1 MANQTA
7 ISCTM
12 MRGGTSRGPYFLA
25 GELPADDATRDRVLL
40 AAMGSPDDRQI
51 DGVGG
56 ATTLTSK
63 VAIVSLSDHPWA
75 DVDYLFAQ
83 VSVDRAFVDYS
94 PTCGNMLAGV
104 GPFAIDRGLVP
115 SDDPRTV
122 IHIRNVN
129 TDSLIE
135 AVVETPD
142 GYVEYDGDTVIDG
155 VPGKAS
161 PILLNFMEVIGSKT
175 GALFPTGKRKEVI
188 EGVEVSCVDVAMP
201 MVLTTAESMG
211 VRGDESKAELDANR
225 ELLEKLEAVR
235 VVAGE
240 KMGLGDV
247 RGKVIP
253 KFGILSR
260 PRRGGALTS
269 RYFVPTDCHSTH
281 AVSGAICVGSC
292 ALVPGDR
299 GRRYCGN
306 QRGVL
311 RAGGDRA
318 PQRFHHRGVRA
329 ERGRG

>member
-115 SDDPRTV
+115 SDDSRTV

-188 EGVEVSCVDVAMP
+188 EGVEVSCVDVP
-201 MVLTTAESMG
+201 C
-211 VRGDESKAELDANR
+211 RW
-225 ELLEKLEAVR
+225 
-235 VVAGE
+235 
-240 KMGLGDV
+240 
-247 RGKVIP
+247 
-253 KFGILSR
+253 
-260 PRRGGALTS
+260 
-269 RYFVPTDCHSTH
+269 C
-281 AVSGAICVGSC
+281 
-292 ALVPGDR
+292 
-299 GRRYCGN
+299 
-306 QRGVL
+306 
-311 RAGGDRA
+311 
-318 PQRFHHRGVRA
+318 
-329 ERGRG
+329 